1 MVVLSRIL
9 LAFCVFI
16 IYFSLFLGL
25 VLSFVLSVL
34 VDLINASPQVH
45 RYYPSYSQ
53 TLRARLIGKVRLSEI
68 RSLWRDQVG

>member
-45 RYYPSYSQ
+45 TYYPSYSQ
-53 TLRARLIGKVRLSEI
+53 TLRDRLIGKVRLSGI